1 MSINSINYSNNYA
14 AESQTI
20 ETGAHEEVF
29 QENGGLTESPS
40 NLRRYTL
47 KTQPIGAGAFGQVFA
62 GTDRTGSPV
71 AVKKM
76 KYTDQAHKEVNA
88 LKTVQAD
95 NAVGYRGFI
104 VLESNEPHNCCIVMD
119 RAPGENLHKIINTRF
134 VPISESI
141 SITKQLLEFLNCMR
155 RHRLSHRDIKFA
167 NIMWDRASRVITVVD
182 FAGMRQIDE
191 NFSGSCLTLQNQA
204 PECILGMKECPDYD
218 LWSTALVIYGLF
230 TSLDLFVIPN
240 AIEQKNKN
248 AFLMQL
254 ISDQLGFPTSEFLK
268 RCRLTSNFFNKH
280 GNFKKKWL
288 IPKSLHWKNVLNTKL
303 SEHASPETAA
313 DITDLLDKLLRYENR
328 VDPQVLLS
336 ESRLLRKELTIHLK
350 RDEGQLRLQLHRKSE
365 LSHPSLCD
373 ASIDLK
379 THKRSLVHV
388 PRDINDE
395 YIVSVEN
402 SLGSTTS
409 RKTVRLDEL
418 DTLDIQDL

>member
-1 MSINSINYSNNYA
+1 
-14 AESQTI
+14 
-20 ETGAHEEVF
+20 
-29 QENGGLTESPS
+29 
-40 NLRRYTL
+40 
-47 KTQPIGAGAFGQVFA
+47 
-62 GTDRTGSPV
+62 
-71 AVKKM
+71 
-76 KYTDQAHKEVNA
+76 
-88 LKTVQAD
+88 
-95 NAVGYRGFI
+95 
-104 VLESNEPHNCCIVMD
+104 
-119 RAPGENLHKIINTRF
+119 
-134 VPISESI
+134 
-141 SITKQLLEFLNCMR
+141 
-155 RHRLSHRDIKFA
+155 
-167 NIMWDRASRVITVVD
+167 
-182 FAGMRQIDE
+182 
-191 NFSGSCLTLQNQA
+191 
-204 PECILGMKECPDYD
+204 MKECPDYD

-336 ESRLLRKELTIHLK
+336 ESRLLRKELTIYLK

-365 LSHPSLCD
+365 LNHPSLCD